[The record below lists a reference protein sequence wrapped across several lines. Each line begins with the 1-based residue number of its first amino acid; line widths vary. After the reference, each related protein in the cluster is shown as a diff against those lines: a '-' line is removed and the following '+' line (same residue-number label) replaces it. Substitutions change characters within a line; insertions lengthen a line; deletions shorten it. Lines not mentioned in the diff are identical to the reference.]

1 VFSLINIP
9 LCLLNNLKNISDS
22 VLEHFYEDGSNNN
35 FLDLDED
42 NLPSGNQHKDSV
54 STVQVKTRK
63 KN

>member
-1 VFSLINIP
+1 VFSLINAFVFKII
-9 LCLLNNLKNISDS
+9 LKNISDS

-54 STVQVKTRK
+54 STVQVKTQK
-63 KN
+63 KY